1 MVYTFQFKHY
11 RLPLRAPLRTAHGL
25 WKEREGII
33 VRLEDTQGRAGF
45 GEIAPIPWFGTETLP
60 EAAEI
65 CGKLGTDASDEILDA
80 VPTRFGCVRFAIAQ
94 ALRLGSGQAL
104 RQSSGQAREKPG
116 KVERGLRTRSG
127 ESSSEKTRPEA
138 AFHHRLPVAA
148 LLPAG
153 KAALL
158 ALREK
163 LEAGF
168 LAFKWK
174 VGVGAVEDEL
184 GLLDDLLAQ
193 LPTHAKL
200 RLDANGAWN
209 RRDAGRWL
217 VRCADRPVEFVEQP
231 VAPAE
236 EDALLGLAAD
246 YPVTL
251 ALDESV
257 VRLDEARRWQGLGW
271 PGVFVIKPALAG
283 PLDELADWIAGT
295 KADVVISSAIE
306 TVLGRSAVLEAVLS
320 QPLTKRALGF
330 GTGEIFGDRRWD
342 GPVLGPLA
350 DASCVAHNVGE
361 DLWTALV

>member
-60 EAAEI
+60 EAEEV
-65 CGKLGTDASDEILDA
+65 CRKLGTDASDEILDA

-94 ALRLGSGQAL
+94 ALR
-104 RQSSGQAREKPG
+104 QSSGQAREKPG
-116 KVERGLRTRSG
+116 KVERGLQTRSG

-306 TVLGRSAVLEAVLS
+306 TVLS
-320 QPLTKRALGF
+320 QPLTQRALGF

-350 DASCVAHNVGE
+350 DASCIAINPGE
-361 DLWTALV
+361 DLWNAL